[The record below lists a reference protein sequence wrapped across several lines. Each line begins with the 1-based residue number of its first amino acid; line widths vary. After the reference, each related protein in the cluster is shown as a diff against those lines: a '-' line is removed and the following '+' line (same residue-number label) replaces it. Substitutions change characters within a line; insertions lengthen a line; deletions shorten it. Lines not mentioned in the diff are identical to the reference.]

1 MRVTKYCGDCGCWVV
16 QMAEGGPQVYKPET
30 YSSV

>member
-1 MRVTKYCGDCGCWVV
+1 MAVGVKKNGRWAVEA
-16 QMAEGGPQVYKPET
+16 AEGGPQVYKPET

>member
-1 MRVTKYCGDCGCWVV
+1 MLWGVEKRGSWAVET
-16 QMAEGGPQVYKPET
+16 AEGGPQVYKPET